1 MGKIYARTPAGYT
14 CEMEVVVKEDIDN
27 IVFRLDSIVSD
38 CHYEYPVEVSMTK
51 STGEVVPLNPSALS
65 WSSSDEHVAFVE
77 NGVLKGLQ
85 NGMAEICGSISG
97 VSDTLKVKVQV
108 NNLFTWCKAGSDI
121 DPESYGMNDGTR
133 GIASPKTYSIG
144 LSTSF

>member
-1 MGKIYARTPAGYT
+1 M
-14 CEMEVVVKEDIDN
+14 
-27 IVFRLDSIVSD
+27 SD

-108 NNLFTWCKAGSDI
+108 NNLFTWCKAGMI
-121 DPESYGMNDGTR
+121 LIRKAME
-133 GIASPKTYSIG
+133 
-144 LSTSF
+144 

>member
-1 MGKIYARTPAGYT
+1 M
-14 CEMEVVVKEDIDN
+14 
-27 IVFRLDSIVSD
+27 DSVVSD

>member
-1 MGKIYARTPAGYT
+1 MDLENYNVKDAGY
-14 CEMEVVVKEDIDN
+14 VKLRSLSVGYN
-27 IVFRLDSIVSD
+27 LPFTVCQHLRL
-38 CHYEYPVEVSMTK
+38 
-51 STGEVVPLNPSALS
+51 
-65 WSSSDEHVAFVE
+65 SS
-77 NGVLKGLQ
+77 
-85 NGMAEICGSISG
+85 
-97 VSDTLKVKVQV
+97 LKVKVQV